1 MRKKRGKRVG
11 DVGKAPSRRFF
22 SFGGDTS
29 VPRHKFL
36 PKPPYSFIIVNVS
49 HGIDNGICP
58 VKTIPCEYF
67 FIIAPKLYQAR
78 AASLQK
84 DADLQWI
91 QFVLTHPD
99 LNIQNVL
106 VSEDGS
112 AQGLIDWGG
121 VAAVP
126 RLVGRDW
133 DPAIYVWNKEM
144 EEGIERDTLGEDSPE
159 TLCLQRYLSLQRHSL
174 FLCTSTAQES
184 SVTLKS
190 LFVENL
196 LIVAE
201 NSLCRYEIIT
211 KFVEK
216 IVELARVK
224 SPDHISN
231 KYGDL
236 KLFEITDI
244 LEDGDMEL
252 EMLEFLRIGFNSLL
266 DQSSVRIIFPPENS
280 IVFVDLI
287 LYILY
292 QHHPIISHQMIY
304 CEWCVGRVGNY
315 SLYLYKG
322 CIHIALST

>member
-1 MRKKRGKRVG
+1 
-11 DVGKAPSRRFF
+11 
-22 SFGGDTS
+22 
-29 VPRHKFL
+29 
-36 PKPPYSFIIVNVS
+36 
-49 HGIDNGICP
+49 
-58 VKTIPCEYF
+58 
-67 FIIAPKLYQAR
+67 
-78 AASLQK
+78 
-84 DADLQWI
+84 
-91 QFVLTHPD
+91 
-99 LNIQNVL
+99 
-106 VSEDGS
+106 
-112 AQGLIDWGG
+112 
-121 VAAVP
+121 
-126 RLVGRDW
+126 
-133 DPAIYVWNKEM
+133 M

-266 DQSSVRIIFPPENS
+266 DQSSV
-280 IVFVDLI
+280 
-287 LYILY
+287 
-292 QHHPIISHQMIY
+292 
-304 CEWCVGRVGNY
+304 
-315 SLYLYKG
+315 
-322 CIHIALST
+322 